1 MSEEARPSSATGGA
15 RGRVTRRAAPAALT
29 DDVGAGGSQTQ
40 DDDEGSVWKAEMESI
55 MNGTYPPLAEAL
67 APHEQQLKRL
77 VGQADRVRQ
86 LQLANIDALYAC
98 EKKQADDE
106 HVAQL
111 QFFKSRLID
120 GIEEKQK
127 HAGSSGRKGGK
138 VEKGKGSVV
147 KRMRVVAGTGALPSS
162 FVLKPEELKADLDEI
177 NTSLDHYSV
186 RSAAVVSEELRSGSS
201 HDAWLD
207 RSRQLLHC
215 NGHSFERGAV
225 LYVYMQGQRVDDSW
239 TLTAMNAVEVTL
251 RDVDGTKLK
260 VTLAQLRNG
269 RYAFRSG
276 GGM

>member
-1 MSEEARPSSATGGA
+1 M
-15 RGRVTRRAAPAALT
+15 
-29 DDVGAGGSQTQ
+29 
-40 DDDEGSVWKAEMESI
+40 
-55 MNGTYPPLAEAL
+55 
-67 APHEQQLKRL
+67 

-177 NTSLDHYSV
+177 NSACGKEHTLPTPLLTASPLRLPSALALAASLDHYSV